1 MKTTSIHQI
10 ENRINIR
17 LITNIH
23 NLMKTFI
30 TSIRKWFLTF
40 IHWIL
45 GIMMNYKLEGNQ
57 KNSFLSCKK
66 NEEMKI
72 E

>member
-45 GIMMNYKLEGNQ
+45 GLMMNYKLEGKE
-57 KNSFLSCKK
+57 KNHFLLYKRMKK
-66 NEEMKI
+66 
-72 E
+72 